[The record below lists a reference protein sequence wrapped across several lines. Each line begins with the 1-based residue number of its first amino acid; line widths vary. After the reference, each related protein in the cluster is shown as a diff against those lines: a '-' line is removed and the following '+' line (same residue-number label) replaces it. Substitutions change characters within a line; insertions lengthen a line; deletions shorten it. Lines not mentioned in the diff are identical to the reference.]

1 MNKKKRIMKVDVRI
15 RKKRVLMHLTVLF
28 CFFIPAVIQIQ
39 NLSALPGST
48 STWNTPAWLRA
59 MQSNKNMREAGYPVL
74 KPAQPPSPSPLP
86 EPEKGFDISLVELDV
101 ILDPVTGDT
110 TGTLTITATVLNPHN
125 PAFYLYFDQGLT
137 ITASTVHVDGVE
149 VVSEQ
154 SSYPP
159 WNWVTVSLSP
169 AMPSGQEGVFTFEYE
184 GTLQCDFSGARG
196 SSACNLENELKHFLN
211 GGPWPH
217 LMDGR
222 EPYGHDIYTFKMTL
236 HTPSG
241 ENVLVSGNQVET
253 QDDGT
258 TYTSVWEAEEFASWM
273 NWATIYGNFN
283 YLPVQ
288 SAGIPYELVH
298 LSQSDQWAAE
308 MQTWTADIAIY
319 LDDLTGYELPFDR
332 VSVVKL
338 PHIEGFPGTASHSMV
353 YLAETYS
360 QLGEEGFEELLFH
373 EISHLWWGVL
383 TYPSEVSMWL
393 IEGPAILY
401 QYDYTADIHHADV
414 DRDLYLAGRHHNSYL
429 MVRYLTDPETL
440 QHLVLDSSD
449 AYPST
454 LIEQLVWAYYKSSA
468 VLDHL
473 RVSAGEDVFDAA
485 WKNYLQMCSLM
496 KCDTGD
502 LSLALEIETGADWS
516 WFFEQWVY
524 DTAYPRLEVD
534 FSRQLERGE
543 HETTVVLRQDVEYK
557 MVDRLELELWLNLE
571 DGSLQRERVALVGIE
586 DGFLF
591 STPYPV
597 RSVFPSPRH
606 NTVVWSRSAIL
617 GDVNFDME
625 VDGEDLLR
633 CAQLKG
639 RTPLSGDPEILHIYA
654 VDEGFDPLCDLNDN
668 QEVDEEDLEI
678 IIDRFGEGVTL

>member
-1 MNKKKRIMKVDVRI
+1 MLRPFI
-15 RKKRVLMHLTVLF
+15 VLF
-28 CFFIPAVIQIQ
+28 CFFIPAVFQIQ
-39 NLSALPGST
+39 NISALPGST

-59 MQSNKNMREAGYPVL
+59 MQSNKNLREAGHSIL
-74 KPAQPPSPSPLP
+74 KPRQPPIPSPLP

-101 ILDPVTGDT
+101 TLDPVTGNT
-110 TGTLTITATVLNPHN
+110 TGTMTITATVLNQN
-125 PAFYLYFDQGLT
+125 KPAFYMYFDQGLT
-137 ITASTVHVDGVE
+137 ITESTVDVAGVE
-149 VVSEQ
+149 VVSAQ
-154 SSYPP
+154 SSYEP

-169 AMPSGQEGVFTFEYE
+169 AMQAGQEGVFTFVYE
-184 GTLQCDFSGARG
+184 GTLQCGFSGARD
-196 SSACNLENELKHFLN
+196 SRACNLENELKHFLN
-211 GGPWPH
+211 GGPWPY

-222 EPYGHDIYTFKMTL
+222 EPYGHDVYTIKMTL

-241 ENVLVSGNQVET
+241 ENVLVSGNQIDT
-253 QDDGT
+253 HDDGT
-258 TYTSVWEAEEFASWM
+258 THTSVWEAEEFASWM
-273 NWATIYGNFN
+273 NWAAIHGNFN

-288 SAGIPYELVH
+288 TAGIPYELVH

-308 MQTWTADIAIY
+308 MQAWTADIAIY
-319 LDDLTGYELPFDR
+319 LDDLTGYALPFDR

-338 PHIEGFPGTASHSMV
+338 PYIEGFPGTASHSMV

-360 QLGEEGFEELLFH
+360 QEGEEVFEELLFH

-383 TYPSEVSMWL
+383 TYPSEISMWL
-393 IEGPAILY
+393 VEGPAILY
-401 QYDYTADIHHADV
+401 QYDYTADTHHVDV
-414 DRDLYLAGRHHNSYL
+414 DREIYLAGRHHNSHL
-429 MVRYLTDPETL
+429 MLRYLTDPETL
-440 QHLVLDSSD
+440 PHLIIDSSET
-449 AYPST
+449 YPST

-502 LSLALEIETGADWS
+502 LITSLEIETGADWS

-534 FSRQLERGE
+534 FSHQSGREE
-543 HETTVVLRQDVEYK
+543 YETTVVLRQDIDYK
-557 MVDRLELELWLNLE
+557 IVDRLELELWFNLE
-571 DGSLQRERVALVGIE
+571 DGSLQRERVALVGTE
-586 DGFLF
+586 DGFVF

-597 RSVFPSPRH
+597 RSVHPNPRH
-606 NTVVWSRSAIL
+606 NPVVWSRSAIS

-633 CAQLKG
+633 CALLKG
-639 RTPLSGDPEILHIYA
+639 RTPLWGDPAILHVYA
-654 VDEGFDPLCDLNDN
+654 VDEGFDPQCDLNKD
-668 QEVDEEDLEI
+668 QVVDEADLDI
-678 IIDRFGEGVTL
+678 IIDSFGEGVTL